1 MRQKIKSG
9 QCFFLFT
16 VILVFASMTSVT
28 GQELIDKSTE
38 KQENIKE
45 QVVYAPFRENL
56 KLSFSDT
63 ILSSKSYYFSDS
75 NSKDIFRLIVRPGF
89 VKNSKS
95 EFQIKSSNGTII
107 YSKVFDSFALL
118 MRIFEPIEIPKDTN
132 YETYREEYG
141 KSLTIGQFKT
151 YFNKSVKDFFDNI
164 SFIDRPKFQE
174 MIKWGY
180 VNDKEALKKV
190 LADSTTK
197 LINLNCF
204 DCDTGGGTVLYFS
217 KQKGK
222 IIEIL
227 GHD

>member
-1 MRQKIKSG
+1 MKQKIKCG
-9 QCFFLFT
+9 QCFILFT
-16 VILVFASMTSVT
+16 LIFVFATMTNVT
-28 GQELIDKSTE
+28 GQELIDKSTD
-38 KQENIKE
+38 KQENINE
-45 QVVYAPFRENL
+45 QIIYAPFRENL

-63 ILSSKSYYFSDS
+63 IISSKSYHFSNS
-75 NSKDIFRLIVRPGF
+75 YSKDIFRLIVRPGF

-95 EFQIKSSNGTII
+95 EFQIKSSDGTII
-107 YSKVFDSFALL
+107 YSKVFDSFALI
-118 MRIFEPIEIPKDTN
+118 MRIFEPINIPKDTD

-141 KSLTIGQFKT
+141 KSLTIDQFKT

-164 SFIDRPKFQE
+164 SFIDRHKFQE
-174 MIKWGY
+174 NIKWGY
-180 VNDKEALKKV
+180 VNDKEALKEV

-204 DCDTGGGTVLYFS
+204 YCDTGGGTVMYFS

-222 IIEIL
+222 VIEIL

>member
-1 MRQKIKSG
+1 MKQKIKSG

-28 GQELIDKSTE
+28 GQELIDKSTQ

-45 QVVYAPFRENL
+45 QIIYAPFREDL

-63 ILSSKSYYFSDS
+63 ILNSKSYYFSDFK
-75 NSKDIFRLIVRPGF
+75 SKDIFRLIVKPGF

-95 EFQIKSSNGTII
+95 EFQIKSSDGTII

-118 MRIFEPIEIPKDTN
+118 MRIFEPLKIPKGAD

-141 KSLTIGQFKT
+141 KSLTIDQFKA
-151 YFNKSVKDFFDNI
+151 YFNKSVINFFDNI
-164 SFIDRPKFQE
+164 SFIDRPEFLEILKYGF
-174 MIKWGY
+174 
-180 VNDKEALKKV
+180 VNDKEALKEV
-190 LADSTTK
+190 LADSTTN

-204 DCDTGGGTVLYFS
+204 ECDTGGGTVLYFS
-217 KQKGK
+217 QKKGK
-222 IIEIL
+222 VIEIL